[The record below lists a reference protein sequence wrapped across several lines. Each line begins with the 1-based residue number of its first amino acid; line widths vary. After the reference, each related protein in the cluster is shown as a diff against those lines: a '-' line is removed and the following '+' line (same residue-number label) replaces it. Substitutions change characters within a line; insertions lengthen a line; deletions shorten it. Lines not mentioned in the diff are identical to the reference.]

1 MKKHNFCDETILI
14 VDDEE
19 DIREILQEYF
29 ERSGAKVI
37 TAENGRD
44 AFQLLNSCYVD
55 VIISDMQMPEMD
67 GEELLKCIRA
77 TNTNIARKP
86 FFFISGNATF
96 TKQAAEEIGARG
108 SFQKPFKFDEIDKLV
123 GEALGVSVL
132 E

>member
-29 ERSGAKVI
+29 ERSGAKVL

-44 AFQLLNSCYVD
+44 AFELLNSCYVD

-67 GEELLKCIRA
+67 GEELLKRIRES
-77 TNTNIARKP
+77 NMARKP

-108 SFQKPFKFDEIDKLV
+108 SFQKPFKFDEIDRLV
-123 GEALGVSVL
+123 GEALGVSVI